1 MYLTE
6 QKDELVRRLDG
17 TRDGLMATV
26 AGLTEVQSNC
36 KPSPEGWSIS
46 GIVEHL
52 AIVED
57 LVILRV
63 EQLAAGSGDSPN
75 GKFNESDAVLFE
87 KVVDRSQKFQAPE
100 RARPTGKTLRS
111 SLERLAGS
119 RAKIVEFVRAAPP
132 GFRQHSMTHPVLGPL
147 DGHQWLVALAAH
159 CARHTQQIIET
170 KTAPGF
176 PVQ

>member
-1 MYLTE
+1 
-6 QKDELVRRLDG
+6 D
-17 TRDGLMATV
+17 
-26 AGLTEVQSNC
+26 
-36 KPSPEGWSIS
+36 GWSIS
-46 GIVEHL
+46 SIVEHL

-75 GKFNESDAVLFE
+75 NKFNESDAVLFE
-87 KVVDRSQKFQAPE
+87 KIVDRSAKFQAPE
-100 RARPTGKTLRS
+100 RARPTGKTLTN
-111 SLERLAGS
+111 SLERLAAS
-119 RAKIVEFVRAAPP
+119 RAKIAEFVRAAPSD
-132 GFRQHSMTHPVLGPL
+132 FREHSMPHPVFGPL

-176 PVQ
+176 PAQ

>member
-119 RAKIVEFVRAAPP
+119 RAKIAEFVRAAPSD
-132 GFRQHSMTHPVLGPL
+132 FRRHSMTHPVLGPL

>member
-1 MYLTE
+1 GPVPQISTRSLSISFKLNPVASGMQPGRNYSRQKLGILGAAACLIPYRLLGEGNMYLTE

-26 AGLTEVQSNC
+26 AGLTEVQSNF

-75 GKFNESDAVLFE
+75 GKFNESDA
-87 KVVDRSQKFQAPE
+87 
-100 RARPTGKTLRS
+100 
-111 SLERLAGS
+111 
-119 RAKIVEFVRAAPP
+119 
-132 GFRQHSMTHPVLGPL
+132 
-147 DGHQWLVALAAH
+147 
-159 CARHTQQIIET
+159 
-170 KTAPGF
+170 
-176 PVQ
+176 